1 MEQQVLRSPNVTQIF
16 TGRTEAGAKALIRWP
31 QDAKSQLIRKDPDGG
46 KDWRQKEKGTTEDE
60 MVGWHHW
67 LDGHEFEQSPGD
79 GDGQG
84 RLVCCSPWGCKELDT
99 TKRLNNIQNYW

>member
-46 KDWRQKEKGTTEDE
+46 KD
-60 MVGWHHW
+60 
-67 LDGHEFEQSPGD
+67 
-79 GDGQG
+79 
-84 RLVCCSPWGCKELDT
+84 
-99 TKRLNNIQNYW
+99 